1 MKKMKFVVALCMV
14 LMLLVPAAAVARDIA
29 PFESTGWL
37 EKNLKNPKLVI
48 VDVRK
53 PEEYAAGHIPGAV
66 NVFYGSWAIKKG
78 ELLNE
83 LPADED
89 LRDVISSAGIEPS
102 SWVVVVGKNA
112 AVPDRWD
119 STRVAFTLKY
129 AGVENVA
136 VLNGGYDKWV
146 AEKKPVTTDKVVPK
160 KKAYNG
166 KFNKAFVV
174 NKAYTLGALEKALI
188 VDVRAPEFYK
198 GEKKLDF
205 VAKTGRIKGAVNL
218 PAALLFNPDGTY
230 KDKAGIEAAAKP
242 VVGTDLSR
250 EIITYCDT
258 GKVCTGW
265 WFALTELLGYK
276 NVKVYDGSSMEWMKD
291 AAAPAAP

>member
-218 PAALLFNPDGTY
+218 PPALLFNPDGTY
-230 KDKAGIEAAAKP
+230 KDRAGIEAAAKP

>member
-14 LMLLVPAAAVARDIA
+14 LMFLVPAAASARDIA

-53 PEEYAAGHIPGAV
+53 PEEYGAGHIPGAV

-89 LRDVISSAGIEPS
+89 LRDVISSVGIEPM

-129 AGVENVA
+129 AGVDNVA
-136 VLNGGYDKWV
+136 VLDGGYDKWV
-146 AEKKPVTTDKVVPK
+146 AEKKPVSKDKVVPK

-166 KFNKAFVV
+166 KFNKAIVV
-174 NKAYTLGALEKALI
+174 NKAYTLGALDKALI

-198 GEKKLDF
+198 GEKKLGF

-230 KDKAGIEAAAKP
+230 KDKAGIEAATKP
-242 VVGTDLSR
+242 VVGSDLSR
-250 EIITYCDT
+250 EIVVYCDT

-265 WFALTELLGYK
+265 WLALADLLGYK

-291 AAAPAAP
+291 AMAPSAP